1 MINFLKGFAYLCIW
15 TTPLQIALIL
25 WGTWIVLTSNYSV
38 ISLTNFEFFKNYLT
52 FFMAVIEWLY
62 SWFWNPA
69 IDFALLIPMVMH
81 QTIKA
86 ITSTWLGFYILK
98 KLDESQG
105 H

>member
-1 MINFLKGFAYLCIW
+1 
-15 TTPLQIALIL
+15 
-25 WGTWIVLTSNYSV
+25 
-38 ISLTNFEFFKNYLT
+38 
-52 FFMAVIEWLY
+52 MAVIEWLY